1 MTIAAALLR
10 SKFAVS
16 PGKAIMSRRAAS
28 SAELV
33 KTILEGGPPKLLYVE
48 PVIKSAPSLRGFWN
62 YPPAIKPPAIFFSFE
77 DRKKQFQKMVDIL
90 DKLIDNQRCS
100 TEKMRL

>member
-62 YPPAIKPPAIFFSFE
+62 SPPAIKPPAIFFHL
-77 DRKKQFQKMVDIL
+77 K
-90 DKLIDNQRCS
+90 
-100 TEKMRL
+100 TEKSNSKKWLTFLTN